1 MNTVSKSKRTILSL
15 ALGLG
20 LAVGAYT
27 SANTAQAATKDTPK
41 TYTVKKGDCFWSIA
55 KKYKMSV
62 RHLCAING
70 KTEHSI
76 IYPKDKLKLKGKEKP
91 VTYVSNHAGGQ
102 VVAQPQQ
109 QAPVAQEQPATT
121 NTADNAVGSQTYYN
135 YASDGSEASAKEWI
149 AQRESG
155 GSYTAVNGR
164 YQGRYQLDASYL
176 NGDYSPANQERV
188 VNQYVKSRYGSFTNA
203 KAFWQAHGWY

>member
-102 VVAQPQQ
+102 VVSQPQQ
-109 QAPVAQEQPATT
+109 QAPVAQEQT
-121 NTADNAVGSQTYYN
+121 NNTVDSQTYYD

-155 GSYTAVNGR
+155 GSYTAQNGK
-164 YQGRYQLDASYL
+164 YIGKFQLDASYL

-188 VNQYVKSRYGSFTNA
+188 AANYVKSRYGSFANA

>member
-91 VTYVSNHAGGQ
+91 VTYISNHAGGQ
-102 VVAQPQQ
+102 VAAQPQQ
-109 QAPVAQEQPATT
+109 QAPIAQEQT
-121 NTADNAVGSQTYYN
+121 NNTVDSQTYYD

-149 AQRESG
+149 AQHESG
-155 GSYTAVNGR
+155 GSYTAQNSR
-164 YQGRYQLDASYL
+164 YIGKFQLDASYL

-188 VNQYVKSRYGSFTNA
+188 ATKYVSDRYGSWSAA
-203 KAFWQAHGWY
+203 KAFWQTHGWY